1 MCWNEHVSLNTFL
14 FSMFVLFLIIYN
26 NAYTQYKIKDLN
38 NPWMYLF
45 FASFIFMQL
54 IEFFIW
60 RNIDNKFYNNI
71 FSTMAAALI
80 IFQPLASLMLLSNV
94 SLRNTLLSIYIA
106 TAVPYFIY
114 KFLTHTMHST
124 VSKNGNLNWVF
135 SDPNGVFFGNTP
147 FAFVCW
153 LFFFLFSLFYERKW
167 SGFLFGFLS
176 MCIFYYNYAK
186 EQTFGSMWCWIVNSI
201 MIYYAF
207 YLLLYLP
214 FCEKKKLC

>member
-26 NAYTQYKIKDLN
+26 NAFTQYKIKDLN

-54 IEFFIW
+54 IECFIW
-60 RNIDNKFYNNI
+60 RNINNKFYNNI
-71 FSTMAAALI
+71 FSTMAASLI
-80 IFQPLASLMLLSNV
+80 IFQPIASLMLLSNV
-94 SLRNTLLSIYIA
+94 SLRNTLLSIYIVSG
-106 TAVPYFIY
+106 VPYFIY
-114 KFLTHTMHST
+114 KVLTKTMHST
-124 VSKNGNLNWVF
+124 VSKDGHLNWL
-135 SDPNGVFFGNTP
+135 FFNQEP
-147 FAFVCW
+147 VIFIVW

-167 SGFLFGFLS
+167 PGFLFGFLS
-176 MCIFYYNYAK
+176 MCVFYYNYVK
-186 EQTFGSMWCWIVNSI
+186 KHTFGSMWCWFVNSI

-214 FCEKKKLC
+214 FCEKKELC